1 MGFSLPGC
9 QFWKLTRLSMA
20 VHAQSPTVSRLTL
33 NITSQEDNPR
43 KLAPETVVFRP
54 SGYAQGS
61 LRSRVHLRI
70 CRFSQGLKNDFKLG
84 FALVSRTGHRK
95 SNGSRGIGQ
104 TATRC
109 AKGVSDDSVDGDP
122 EVQRMLVEMVQIQ
135 IGKTCMSD
143 FVDERSQHMRNI
155 AQDTF
160 DQYDRIAYRTM
171 KGLDA
176 TGSRVSNLSNLFSC
190 IWTATI
196 CDDVISICNN
206 FCGFTGSGL

>member
-1 MGFSLPGC
+1 
-9 QFWKLTRLSMA
+9 MA

-54 SGYAQGS
+54 SGSAQGS